1 MLNRREFL
9 GGAFAGAAL
18 SATAAK
24 PNILLVLM
32 DDLGYPSLG
41 CFGNQIV
48 PTPNLDRLAAQGIRF
63 TDAYATP
70 QCTPTRATLLTG
82 QYTSVNKMWHVIP
95 PYHYPNARM

>member
-9 GGAFAGAAL
+9 SAAFAGAAL

-41 CFGNQIV
+41 CFGNKIV
-48 PTPNLDRLAAQGIRF
+48 PTPNLDRLAAQGIRSC
-63 TDAYATP
+63 
-70 QCTPTRATLLTG
+70 QLLVMPCF
-82 QYTSVNKMWHVIP
+82 QLI
-95 PYHYPNARM
+95 